1 MCGLDVHDVS
11 RRAFAA
17 RRRGSRRAV
26 PLCID
31 GRREGHFDVRLRGV
45 HVVDV
50 VRRVRASVY
59 GVSTSCAAIWN
70 RWYHGIRPTESRAR
84 SRSCIHDR
92 GGEGVNVGHGEL
104 GLVCWR

>member
-59 GVSTSCAAIWN
+59 RVRHHVPLCGTFSTMGFGLQRAA
-70 RWYHGIRPTESRAR
+70 RDPGA
-84 SRSCIHDR
+84 
-92 GGEGVNVGHGEL
+92 L
-104 GLVCWR
+104 

>member
-50 VRRVRASVY
+50 VRRVRASVH
-59 GVSTSCAAIWN
+59 GVSTSYAAMWN
-70 RWYHGIRPTESRAR
+70 
-84 SRSCIHDR
+84 
-92 GGEGVNVGHGEL
+92 L
-104 GLVCWR
+104 